1 MNKRRHL
8 EKQAELKKH
17 HLSLIHNK
25 NTEKP
30 QISQKSRAMANKNR
44 SPEKPIYEF
53 LIQKGKEAC
62 VK

>member
-1 MNKRRHL
+1 MNESTFLFLYNEYISAIKNVV
-8 EKQAELKKH
+8 K
-17 HLSLIHNK
+17 NK
-25 NTEKP
+25 
-30 QISQKSRAMANKNR
+30 RAMANKNR